1 MSFVDGVFMFLFSM
15 VCFATLV
22 MVAWFII
29 EQVLDDRKRKQKVD
43 LEKDRKSL
51 E

>member
-1 MSFVDGVFMFLFSM
+1 MTALEGLMMFLFSM
-15 VCFATLV
+15 AAFFTLA

-29 EQVLDDRKRKQKVD
+29 QEVISDRKKEKMD
-43 LEKDRKSL
+43 LEKDR